1 MTTQSSGP
9 AAADGFIALDFGA
22 GGSRIAHGRGDAT
35 QHVTDLSGDAHIPS
49 VLAMSADGGYL
60 AGTPARDRQ
69 ALFPEQTVPSL
80 KSLITMLPA
89 DVESMG
95 SFFPLKVSEGAKS
108 LLQLELGGRS
118 RSSVELVAY
127 YLNYLRRGAEIS
139 LERSIRSVVIT
150 VPVSFSSFDRTS
162 LNLAAKLAGFRR
174 VRFIEDTTAAALHW
188 AAHGGRGRVAICCW
202 GAEYLSMAI
211 LEIGEGLVR
220 VRSMG
225 GRRRIGGD
233 MIDQALASELLA
245 KAREKGVALD
255 NEAHIARHLLVA
267 AEIAKRDLAKRGKA
281 DMQLS
286 LGGGEAI
293 RHTFTAE
300 DLGRWITPHVNRA
313 RDLAKQVLT
322 EADLKPNDLDSLIVT
337 GGMTHLAGVQSCLEE
352 SFGRSPLEGIDAEY
366 AVVDGALIRARLLDR
381 DRSDPLVLDVI
392 PDGHGLRGRDGG
404 ITAFLP
410 QGVVLPASVRE
421 SFSTVLDRQTQMGVP
436 LYGQVGKD
444 WQELA
449 TIEISKIPPLDA
461 GKAQIE
467 VAFLVDENGLLSV
480 SATEMTKSKKLQV
493 EVHPVR
499 GPRASAVATA
509 IEAIPV
515 PPEEESAEELIREE
529 LRHRGRFWLQSLRE
543 LVKRRSTLMTRDE
556 KQLAD
561 KKAQELAEVLETGAD
576 LVETRL
582 CLQEM
587 EEIVRPLMQRDI
599 DASLQTLLR

>member
-22 GGSRIAHGRGDAT
+22 SGSRIAYGRGDTT

-49 VLAMSADGGYL
+49 VLALSADGGVL

-69 ALFPEQTVPSL
+69 ALFPEETVPSL
-80 KSLITMLPA
+80 KSILTMLPA
-89 DVESMG
+89 DVEAMG
-95 SFFPLKVSEGAKS
+95 GFFASKVSEGAKS

-127 YLNYLRRGAEIS
+127 FLSHLRRGAEIS
-139 LERSIRSVVIT
+139 LERTIRSAVIT
-150 VPVSFSSFDRTS
+150 LPVSFSTFDRTS

-174 VRFIEDTTAAALHW
+174 VRFIEDTTAAALQW
-188 AAHGGRGRVAICCW
+188 AAQGGRGRVAICCW

-211 LEIGEGLVR
+211 LELGEGLVR

-233 MIDQALASELLA
+233 MIDLALAGELLG
-245 KAREKGVALD
+245 KASEKGVALGS
-255 NEAHIARHLLVA
+255 EAHIARHLLVT

-281 DMQLS
+281 DIQLS

-300 DLGRWITPHVNRA
+300 DLERWVAPHVDRA
-313 RDLAKQVLT
+313 RDLASQVMT
-322 EADLKPNDLDSLIVT
+322 EADLRPSDLDSLIVT
-337 GGMTHLAGVQSCLEE
+337 GGMTHLKAVRSCLEE

-366 AVVDGALIRARLLDR
+366 AVVDGALVRARLLDR
-381 DRSDPLVLDVI
+381 DRSDPLVLDVM
-392 PDGHGLRGRDGG
+392 PDGHGLKGRDGG

-410 QGVVLPASVRE
+410 QGVILPASVRE

-467 VAFLVDENGLLSV
+467 VAFLVDENGILSV
-480 SATEMTKSKKLQV
+480 SATEMTKSKELLV

-499 GPRASAVATA
+499 GPRASAVKAA
-509 IEAIPV
+509 IEAIPA
-515 PPEEESAEELIREE
+515 PPGEESAEDLIRDE

-543 LVKRRSTLMTRDE
+543 LARRRSTIMTRDE
-556 KQLAD
+556 KQLAER
-561 KKAQELAEVLETGAD
+561 KAHELAEVLETGAD

-599 DASLQTLLR
+599 DVSLQTLLR